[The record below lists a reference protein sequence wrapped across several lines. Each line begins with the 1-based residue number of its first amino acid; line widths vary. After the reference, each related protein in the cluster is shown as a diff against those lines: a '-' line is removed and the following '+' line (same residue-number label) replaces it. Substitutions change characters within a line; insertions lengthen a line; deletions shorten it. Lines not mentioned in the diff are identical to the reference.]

1 MTMVS
6 SSDLEENLA
15 NICQKHIQMQTFPG
29 CQIGY
34 INKGKTTLMEFGRLT
49 YEHDSRHVSRSTMYD
64 IASITK
70 SIPTASVILKLIEL
84 QMLSLDDKVIKY
96 LPELANSYRDQM
108 LIRHLLTYTV
118 VFDLPGG
125 LAKLA
130 KERPDDMLYEMY
142 RTPLVAP
149 PGERYWYTNLPAI
162 LLGLV
167 AEQACNASLHD
178 IARSWFFDPLA
189 MNHTWFSPELL
200 VTDNMAPTEA
210 FEEGFSRGEIHDEA
224 ARVMQRHGRTAGDAG
239 VFSTAEDLL
248 KFASMLL
255 AGGSSGEH
263 TFFSTDT
270 IREMSTNQIAALGEK
285 TGMGWEL
292 GWKFFEAPGASEQL
306 FGKTGFT
313 GCVLLIDPK
322 QQKAFVHLSNSTWP
336 KRPTQRTGIN
346 RCRSELAEE
355 FFAI

>member
-1 MTMVS
+1 MTMVFTGVLDES
-6 SSDLEENLA
+6 LA

-34 INKGKTTLMEFGRLT
+34 IDQGETRLMNFGRLT
-49 YEHDSRHVSRSTMYD
+49 YENDSRHVSQSTMYD

-70 SIPTASVILKLIEL
+70 SIPTASIILKLIEL
-84 QMLSLDDKVIKY
+84 KQLSLDDKVIDY
-96 LPELANSYRDQM
+96 LPELSNSYREQM

-118 VFDLPGG
+118 IFDLPGG

-130 KERPDDMLYEMY
+130 KDRPDDMIADMY

-167 AEQACNASLHD
+167 AEKVCRATLD
-178 IARSWFFDPLA
+178 DVARRWFFDPLG
-189 MNHTWFSPELL
+189 MTHTWFSPNPLL
-200 VTDNMAPTEA
+200 ADNVAPTEA
-210 FEEGFSRGEIHDEA
+210 FEDGFSRGEVHDEA
-224 ARVMQRHGRTAGDAG
+224 ARTMQRQGRVAGDAG

-248 KFASMLL
+248 KFAAMLL
-255 AGGSSGEH
+255 ANGSADGHSY
-263 TFFSTDT
+263 FSKET
-270 IREMSTNQIAALGEK
+270 IREMSTNQIASLGES
-285 TGMGWEL
+285 TAMGWEL

-322 QQKAFVHLSNSTWP
+322 QQKAFVQLSNSTWP